1 MMLGL
6 ALLGGCSPFG
16 NLSKV
21 GRNFRPGLLAAPT
34 PSPAG
39 QLAFGTQPSTTGN
52 TDTQLVIQPVVQIR
66 DLDGNLVMSATNTVT
81 LKGYSD
87 ADCTAEVMGGISAQS
102 NPVSAVAGVATF
114 AQVRV
119 LKTNVIRIGAS
130 SGTLNSACSNAVAI
144 SPGAA
149 AQIVFATQPSAAGN
163 ADTNLSTQ
171 PVVQVQDASGNIK
184 TDFTGPITLY
194 ANANPS
200 SCGLVSDIVG
210 GASGNSV
217 SASAGVATFSA
228 LRVLKASAVRL
239 RATDGTLQQ
248 CSSAIAISAGAAT
261 QLAFSTQPSAT
272 GNADSDLASQ
282 PTVQVL
288 DANSNLVTSATNAVT
303 LKGFSD
309 AGCSSEVM
317 SSVTAQTNP
326 VNAASGVAVFAQV
339 RILKTSVIRL
349 RASSGTLTS
358 ACSNAMTLSAGA
370 PTQLVFSTQP
380 STTGNADTNLSTQP
394 VVQVLDAN
402 ANLVS
407 SATDAVTLKGYSDA
421 SCSTEVPGSLSVQ
434 TNPLNAASGVSTFA
448 QVRVLKT
455 SVIRIGASSGTLT
468 AACSNALTISP
479 GAFDPNTSAVISDQ
493 AFITANNSRFATIT
507 VTVTDSNGNGI
518 SGSSVALSASPGG
531 ITITGSPATSNASGI
546 ATFTVRSGSTGQ
558 QTLSATADAVAITD
572 TETVDFVAPSYFS
585 MARTSY
591 VIKEGTS
598 TFTDGANTVTLS
610 RTDDTR
616 AAQLTLQW
624 QTGTETNRFT
634 PGSTTVSFGVGENTK
649 AVPLSNFS
657 ITGDS
662 VRNGDLFFTLRLHSP
677 TNGHEL
683 SDDAFAKVWIVDD
696 ELPGDFMF
704 DNSLYTIK
712 DNAGSATLRVVR
724 MGDPS
729 GAVSVEVTFSSGSA
743 IGGTDFTATP
753 QTVSFGA
760 GEIEKTVMVP
770 VADVASH
777 RSFYAS
783 LEYLGGPS
791 RLRAP
796 TQAKVRILDALEVN
810 NCDPYNTSS
819 GVNNGF
825 GGGAGTVGNPYQICS
840 LGQLGRMKALQ
851 VASAGAL
858 RTLYFKL
865 MADLDADPTL
875 DSDYTTAGVQAF
887 SEITECPL
895 SFDGNER
902 IVWNFRQTVTG
913 SRHGFFTL
921 GTVNLGGV
929 ASTFKN
935 FNLEGAVI
943 IGSSADRIG
952 LLEGESSDT
961 GFGTMPGVRAN
972 LYASGRISA
981 PGFGELGGLIGRSY
995 RIATVT
1001 HENNFIVSRLIG
1013 SSGIGGY
1020 VGRNFSGDN
1029 QTLPPSAPRTITVV
1043 EGTANLGGF
1052 IGQNESARL
1061 TLSSG
1066 QFNSVMLWNASG
1078 TAAGWGGIIG
1088 GSTTAAQAS
1097 PGLALNGVRVETWQY
1112 GPSGRYAG
1120 GIGSL
1125 ACNNNGA
1132 TPCSVNLSNLTIHAY
1147 LFSDQQTGVQYA
1159 GGGVGEFTGDGAI
1172 QITNSTFRGS
1182 HTGPTSGN
1190 SNREAQGG
1198 VMGRASMGTGG
1209 SLTLS
1214 GNFSDMSF
1222 SYSRFA
1228 TQVGGILGYLSINST
1243 NGVTAYLDNNQY
1255 SGSMNLSGGG
1265 EYVGGILGLALS
1277 RSSGSASTVRIS
1289 GQSGSKTFNTGS
1301 ITVDTSAGD
1310 TVRFVGGL
1318 IGGYVQRG
1326 NGSLQVQNAYNTG
1339 PISCDLDY
1347 DNTQACGGLIG
1358 NVSGYD
1364 PGSST
1369 LAISDSFNTGSV
1381 SARRDLGGLIGQF
1394 SIQSGP
1400 TIVAGIERAYST
1412 GAVTLKEDGV
1422 GSPIGEAGGFIGI
1435 ISVAGSSTLAVSKS
1449 YSSGSVENIGP
1460 NSNEIAGFIGTVSGN
1475 VGVSNCYTTS
1485 NIISSELALT
1495 SPGFMNVTGGVPTLS
1510 NVHAY
1515 QTQLTNG
1522 NAQYGLVSGVTP
1534 VNSWFYNGSL
1544 GTTNASN
1551 VSQNAAWF
1559 TNQTNFTG
1567 WDFTN
1572 VWELTNGTY
1581 PTLRNMPT
1589 P

>member
-1 MMLGL
+1 
-6 ALLGGCSPFG
+6 
-16 NLSKV
+16 V
-21 GRNFRPGLLAAPT
+21 GQKFRPGLSALPTPT

-39 QLAFGTQPSTTGN
+39 QLAFSIQPSATGN
-52 TDTQLVIQPVVQIR
+52 TDSYLSTQPVVQVL
-66 DLDGNLVMSATNTVT
+66 DLNGNLVASDTSAVT
-81 LKGYSD
+81 LKAYSD
-87 ADCTAEVMGGISAQS
+87 TNCTTEVVGGISAQA
-102 NPVSAVAGVATF
+102 NPVNAIAGIAIF

-119 LKTNVIRIGAS
+119 LKTHVIRIGAS
-130 SGTLNSACSNAVAI
+130 SGTLTSACSNAVAI
-144 SPGAA
+144 S
-149 AQIVFATQPSAAGN
+149 
-163 ADTNLSTQ
+163 
-171 PVVQVQDASGNIK
+171 
-184 TDFTGPITLY
+184 
-194 ANANPS
+194 
-200 SCGLVSDIVG
+200 
-210 GASGNSV
+210 
-217 SASAGVATFSA
+217 AGVPA
-228 LRVLKASAVRL
+228 
-239 RATDGTLQQ
+239 
-248 CSSAIAISAGAAT
+248 

-272 GNADSDLASQ
+272 GQTDLNLSTQ
-282 PTVQVL
+282 PVVQIL

-303 LKGFSD
+303 LKGYSD
-309 AGCSSEVM
+309 SSCTTEVPG
-317 SSVTAQTNP
+317 SISAPSNP
-326 VNAASGVAVFAQV
+326 LAAVSGVASFTFV
-339 RILKTSVIRL
+339 RVVKTNVIRVG
-349 RASSGTLTS
+349 ASSGTLTS
-358 ACSNAMTLSAGA
+358 ACSNAVSISPGAAAG
-370 PTQLVFSTQP
+370 LVFSTQP
-380 STTGNADTNLSTQP
+380 STTGNADSDLTTQP
-394 VVQVLDAN
+394 IVEVVDSQGNRVTSYTGMVTLYANANSASCGTVSDIATGASGNSVSASAGVATFTALRVSKTSAVTLRATGASVSGYSCSNAIAISAGVATQLGFSNQPSATGNADSDLASQPAVQILDAN
-402 ANLVS
+402 SNVVTT
-407 SATDAVTLKGYSDA
+407 ATNAVTLKGYSDA
-421 SCSTEVPGSLSVQ
+421 NCSAEVVSSLSAQ
-434 TNPLNAASGVSTFA
+434 TNPLSAASGVATFA
-448 QVRVLKT
+448 QARVLKT
-455 SVIRIGASSGTLT
+455 SVIRLGASSGALT
-468 AACSNALTISP
+468 AVCSNAISITP
-479 GAFDPNTSAVISDQ
+479 GAFDPTASTVVSDQ
-493 AFITANNSRFATIT
+493 AFITANNSRTATIT

-558 QTLSATADAVAITD
+558 QILSATANAVAITD
-572 TETVDFVAPSYFS
+572 TETVDFVAPSYLS

-598 TFTDGANTVTLS
+598 VFTDGANTVTLS

-616 AAQLTLQW
+616 AAQVTLQW
-624 QTGTETNRFT
+624 QTGTETSRFT

-649 AVPLSNFS
+649 TVPLSNFL

-677 TNGHEL
+677 TNGHEF

-704 DNSLYTIK
+704 DNSLYTVR

-729 GAVSVEVTFSSGSA
+729 GAISVDVTFSSGSA

-770 VADVASH
+770 VADAASH
-777 RSFYAS
+777 RSFYAALNYPAS
-783 LEYLGGPS
+783 AG
-791 RLRAP
+791 RLRALS
-796 TQAKVRILDALEVN
+796 QAKVRILDALEVN
-810 NCDPYNTSS
+810 NCDPYNTSI

-921 GTVNLGGV
+921 GTVNGGGV
-929 ASTFKN
+929 ASIFKN

-1013 SSGIGGY
+1013 SSSIGGY

-1029 QTLPPSAPRTITVV
+1029 QTLPPSAPRTITVI
-1043 EGTANLGGF
+1043 EGTATLGGF
-1052 IGQNESARL
+1052 IGMSESARL
-1061 TLSSG
+1061 TLTSG

-1078 TAAGWGGIIG
+1078 TAGAWGGIIG
-1088 GSTTAAQAS
+1088 SSSTIAQAS
-1097 PGLALNGVRVETWQY
+1097 PGLVLSGVRTETWQY
-1112 GPSGRYAG
+1112 GPAVRYAG
-1120 GIGSL
+1120 GIGFL
-1125 ACNNNGA
+1125 ACSNDGA
-1132 TPCSVNLSNLTIHAY
+1132 TPCSANLSNLTIHAY

-1159 GGGVGEFTGDGAI
+1159 GGGVGEFSGDGAV

-1209 SLTLS
+1209 SLTLT
-1214 GNFSDMSF
+1214 GNLSEMSF
-1222 SYSRFA
+1222 SYSRYA
-1228 TQVGGILGYLSINST
+1228 TQVGGILGYLSINSA

-1255 SGSMNLSGGG
+1255 SGSMNLTGGG

-1289 GQSGSKTFNTGS
+1289 GQSGNKTFNTGS

-1318 IGGYVQRG
+1318 IGGYLQRG

-1381 SARRDLGGLIGQF
+1381 SARRDVGGLIGHL
-1394 SIQSGP
+1394 SIFSGP
-1400 TIVAGIERAYST
+1400 TIGAGIERTYST

-1422 GSPIGEAGGFIGI
+1422 GSPIGEAGGLIGI
-1435 ISVAGSSTLAVSKS
+1435 VSVAGSSTLAISKS
-1449 YSSGSVENIGP
+1449 YSSGSIENLGA
-1460 NSNEIAGFIGTVSGN
+1460 NANDIAGFIGTVSGN
-1475 VGVSNCYTTS
+1475 VGVSNCYTTT
-1485 NIISSELALT
+1485 NILSSEQALT
-1495 SPGFMNVTGGVPTLS
+1495 SPGFMNVTGGLPTLS
-1510 NVHAY
+1510 NAHAY

-1534 VNSWFYNGSL
+1534 VDSWFYDGSL
-1544 GTTNASN
+1544 GTANASN
-1551 VSQNAAWF
+1551 VAQNAAWF
-1559 TNQTNFTG
+1559 TNQTNFTN